1 METLDLTY
9 LNWSKIRESSGTAG
23 SYYKSYSYSNGKK
36 VYYKLSF
43 FDSENELFGYES
55 INEIIAMNVLRELNY
70 NYLEYKLINGLI
82 NINGKVYNTFLTS
95 SLDFKK
101 ANESKIT
108 LENFYEGMKKDNEP
122 IIDFCIRFGFIEEI
136 YHMIIVDYII
146 CNRDRHGANIEVLYN
161 KNTKTYRLA
170 PLYDHGLSL
179 LSPMYKDSDIRNYD
193 IKKEVRVNSYI
204 GCDNLL
210 KNLDLVPIE
219 YFPKKLDIAK
229 VFAGFDFDNL
239 YLRKA
244 REIVEWRWMALESI
258 RDKRQY

>member
-1 METLDLTY
+1 
-9 LNWSKIRESSGTAG
+9 
-23 SYYKSYSYSNGKK
+23 
-36 VYYKLSF
+36 
-43 FDSENELFGYES
+43 
-55 INEIIAMNVLRELNY
+55 
-70 NYLEYKLINGLI
+70 
-82 NINGKVYNTFLTS
+82 
-95 SLDFKK
+95 
-101 ANESKIT
+101 
-108 LENFYEGMKKDNEP
+108 MKKDNES
-122 IIDFCIRFGFIEEI
+122 IIDFCIRFGFIDGI

-210 KNLDLVPIE
+210 KNLDLVPTE

-244 REIVEWRWMALESI
+244 REIVEWRWKTLESI